1 MVIRKIVQR
10 MVEVLLECHFGVPM
24 LGRVLNAL
32 TTRLDAEAI
41 AFMLEQC
48 EAKMSIADRE
58 YGEVIKQPVSQ
69 FYKPLKLIDVNDLQL
84 VCGGIQVRIPPN
96 VNAHSG

>member
-32 TTRLDAEAI
+32 ITRLDAEAI

-48 EAKMSIADRE
+48 EA
-58 YGEVIKQPVSQ
+58 
-69 FYKPLKLIDVNDLQL
+69 
-84 VCGGIQVRIPPN
+84 
-96 VNAHSG
+96 